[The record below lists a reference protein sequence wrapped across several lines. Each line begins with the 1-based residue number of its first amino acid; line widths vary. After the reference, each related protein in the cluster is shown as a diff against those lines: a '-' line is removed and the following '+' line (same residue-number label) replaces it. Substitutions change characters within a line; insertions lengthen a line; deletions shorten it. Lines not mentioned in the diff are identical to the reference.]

1 MNKIKLGFFSFTEI
15 TDPKEHRA
23 YNEWH
28 MLDHQPE
35 QFPIP
40 GVHWGSRWVLSPACR
55 KAATKVDAPFEA
67 IHYMTL
73 YLMGEPVDATLKEFG
88 ELAAVLST
96 MGRFHRHRKSHL
108 SGPYNLL
115 RAHAVPR
122 IRVSAEA
129 LPWRPNMGLFVTVY
143 EPGENMARFDEYE
156 AWRDTVHHPDMLS
169 VPGVAGLYQF
179 ADKTA
184 LGAFG
189 KGAKAKHIQVYFLD
203 APALKVAKEI
213 DRRREKWKK
222 AGRMPDFGDARKLL
236 FAAPLEPIR
245 VGEWDW
251 FDKA

>member
-1 MNKIKLGFFSFTEI
+1 MNKITTGFFSFTEI

-35 QFPIP
+35 QFPIA

-55 KAATKVDAPFEA
+55 KLATTTEPPFDK

-73 YLMGEPVDATLKEFG
+73 YLMGEPLDATLREFG
-88 ELAAVLST
+88 ELAAVLSS
-96 MGRFHRHRKSHL
+96 MGRFHRHRRSHV

-115 RAHAVPR
+115 RASAVPR
-122 IRVSAEA
+122 VRISAEA

-143 EPGENMARFDEYE
+143 EPGDDLGRFDEYE
-156 AWRDTVHHPDMLS
+156 AWRDTVHHPDVLS

-179 ADKTA
+179 ADKQA
-184 LGAFG
+184 LQPFK
-189 KGAKAKHIQVYFLD
+189 KGEKAKHIQVYFLD
-203 APALKVAKEI
+203 RPALEVVQDI
-213 DRRREKWKK
+213 GRRREEWKK
-222 AGRMPDFGDARKLL
+222 AGRMPDFGNARKLL
-236 FAAPLEPIR
+236 FAAPLEAIR

-251 FDKA
+251 FDK